1 MSLWVKRGE
10 NYNSGGV
17 FSAFHLHGCDLHR
30 LALASLLFIALSCQ
44 LTLWICCLFLF
55 FYLLLLFTHDQFI
68 ELRYWR
74 PTKLCIS
81 LASWWRLLRLFWT
94 RCFLTRFFGPR
105 ALTLLALFGCWWG
118 TTAILF
124 LAMLYLDLLLLL
136 GTIVASLS
144 FFLRLVLGSSFRVRL
159 QRGRHEEFLFGR
171 GRIDQVLQILV
182 QSLRISLSQMLIREN
197 TLHYVLLIFFLD
209 ESAFDPQAFVR
220 IVFADRVWDFF
231 HPDALLSLF

>member
-1 MSLWVKRGE
+1 
-10 NYNSGGV
+10 
-17 FSAFHLHGCDLHR
+17 
-30 LALASLLFIALSCQ
+30 
-44 LTLWICCLFLF
+44 
-55 FYLLLLFTHDQFI
+55 
-68 ELRYWR
+68 
-74 PTKLCIS
+74 
-81 LASWWRLLRLFWT
+81 
-94 RCFLTRFFGPR
+94 
-105 ALTLLALFGCWWG
+105 
-118 TTAILF
+118 
-124 LAMLYLDLLLLL
+124 MLYLDLLLLL

-220 IVFADRVWDFF
+220 IVFADRV
-231 HPDALLSLF
+231 